1 MDFETFLTTVFV
13 STTTKAHLSARSA
26 RQYNHRL
33 NSLKE
38 KQIYNNENVIS
49 PAIITKIYSEYIGD
63 PRHYV
68 TTLKHY
74 IEYKEYL
81 NTISQN

>member
-26 RQYNHRL
+26 KQYNDRL

-49 PAIITKIYSEYIGD
+49 SAIITKIYSEYIGD
-63 PRHYV
+63 PGHYV
-68 TTLKHY
+68 TTLRHY

-81 NTISQN
+81 NKISQN